1 VLIPTV
7 GSDGVGTIL
16 KATKVFRSE
25 FFALAFVSIGL
36 HSNFRELGK
45 YFKKGKPLNLYWVGQ
60 TFNILLT
67 LLFVWLMLGGVIF
80 PVPKF

>member
-1 VLIPTV
+1 M
-7 GSDGVGTIL
+7 GNDGVNATL
-16 KATKVFRSE
+16 KMTKVFRSM

-60 TFNILLT
+60 SFNILLT
-67 LLFVWLMLGGVIF
+67 LLLVWLMLSGKVF
-80 PVPKF
+80 PIPKF

>member
-1 VLIPTV
+1 
-7 GSDGVGTIL
+7 
-16 KATKVFRSE
+16 FRSE

-36 HSNFRELGK
+36 HSNFKELGK

-67 LLFVWLMLGGVIF
+67 LFLVWLMLSGKVF
-80 PVPKF
+80 PLPKF